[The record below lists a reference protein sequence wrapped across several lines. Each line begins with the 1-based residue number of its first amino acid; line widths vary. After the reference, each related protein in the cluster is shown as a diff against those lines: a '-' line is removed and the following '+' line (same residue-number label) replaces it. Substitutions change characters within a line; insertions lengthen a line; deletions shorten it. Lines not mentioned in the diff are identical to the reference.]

1 MEAHRHSTE
10 EVCEEGLALYAR
22 ALSGHRIP
30 AAEAEPLPCL
40 TTTGLLLPSLDVPGT
55 LRPLPPALALPRL
68 LRTIAQEIAERR
80 QCETRLAE
88 SFVPLLALAEHEH
101 RHRHSHS
108 HSATEQPP
116 GFVLLDSLDRIDDAI
131 RQAMLASSEEIL
143 TVQPGGKRPVSS
155 LALALPKE
163 QEMLSRGGRMRTLYQ
178 HTSRHDPAVL
188 AHYEFLAGD
197 VEVRTLDE
205 VPDRLIVLD
214 RAVAFIPANPERTAA
229 VEIRHRPTVAHL
241 ATTFD
246 RLWRLATP
254 MYPEAAQQLSSDGV
268 TPRQRAIAALLI
280 EGHTDAV
287 IADRLGLNIRTAR
300 EHIAKLAAAL
310 GSDSRAQ
317 LGYLIAES
325 GILKQKEAEE

>member
-1 MEAHRHSTE
+1 MDAHRHSAE

-22 ALSGHRIP
+22 ALSGHLVP
-30 AAEAEPLPCL
+30 EAEAEAVPCL
-40 TTTGLLLPSLDVPGT
+40 VTTGLLLPSLDTPGR

-68 LRTIAQEIAERR
+68 LRTIAREIAERR
-80 QCETRLAE
+80 QRETRLTE
-88 SFVPLLALAEHEH
+88 SFAPLLALAEHP
-101 RHRHSHS
+101 
-108 HSATEQPP
+108 QPTADP
-116 GFVLLDSLDRIDDAI
+116 AGFALLDGLDRIDDAI
-131 RQAMLASSEEIL
+131 TQAMLGSCDEIL

-178 HTSRHDPAVL
+178 HTTRHDPAVL
-188 AHYEFLAGD
+188 AHYEQLAGD

-214 RAVAFIPANPERTAA
+214 RTIAFIPANPERTMA

-246 RLWRLATP
+246 RLWRLAVP
-254 MYPEAAQQLSSDGV
+254 MYPEATQQPSYDGV
-268 TPRQRAIAALLI
+268 TPRQRAIAALLV

-287 IADRLGLNIRTAR
+287 VADRLGMNIRTAR
-300 EHIAKLAAAL
+300 EHISKLAAAL

-317 LGYLIAES
+317 LGYLIGRS
-325 GILKQKEAEE
+325 GILDREE